1 VCVCVCVCVCV
12 AISKNDMVYIAISK
26 NDMVAAYCIH
36 THEHKHALHVY
47 AFEI

>member
-1 VCVCVCVCVCV
+1 M
-12 AISKNDMVYIAISK
+12 ALDKKISTYIYIAISK